1 VQAAMMA
8 RLLRTGAVGGAAVM
22 NGHSLLA
29 EDHRFIAPIRCS
41 ECDDNAHL
49 IRRTPYPFEGL
60 EIRTFECLAGRH
72 QIKRIVAS
80 EEHLT

>member
-1 VQAAMMA
+1 MA

-22 NGHSLLA
+22 NEHSLLA
-29 EDHRFIAPIRCS
+29 EDHRFIAPICCS

-49 IRRTPYPFEGL
+49 IRRTPYPIEGL
-60 EIRTFECLAGRH
+60 ETRTFECLACRH

-80 EEHLT
+80 EEHVT